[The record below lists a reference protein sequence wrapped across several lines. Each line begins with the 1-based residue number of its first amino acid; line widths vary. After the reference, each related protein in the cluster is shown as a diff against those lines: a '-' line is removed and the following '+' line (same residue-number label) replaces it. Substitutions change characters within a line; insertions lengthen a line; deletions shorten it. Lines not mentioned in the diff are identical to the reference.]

1 MARFDVYLVDGVAG
15 YLVDVQSDLLSE
27 LNTRVAIP
35 LMPLSEAPPPGRRL
49 NPVFEIEGEAHA
61 LVTQYMAAV
70 PRTLLKSVV
79 ADLRDD
85 AAAVT
90 DAIDFV
96 MQGF

>member
-1 MARFDVYLVDGVAG
+1 MARFDVYAVDGVSG
-15 YLVDVQSDLLSE
+15 YLVDVQSDLLSA

-35 LMPLSEAPPPGRRL
+35 LTPLTEAPPPGRRM
-49 NPVFEIEGEAHA
+49 NRVFDIDGVAHA
-61 LVTQYMAAV
+61 LVTQYLAAV
-70 PRTLLKSVV
+70 PRSILKTAV

-85 AAAVT
+85 AAAIT